1 MLMGATQF
9 ATPARRWAALSTL
22 ALLGL
27 VGCDSRSPQSWV
39 NPQGPYA
46 AAVYDLFLP
55 ILIAAVVVFVVVQGL
70 IVYSV
75 FKFRERPDGPPA
87 QQFHGNLTVELGSTI
102 VTALVFIVVLAMTV
116 STQRVLSAP
125 LETPP
130 ADAIRV
136 KAIGHQWWWEFEYE
150 ELGFVTASDMVIP
163 TGSTVIVEVT
173 SVDVI
178 HAFWVPML
186 SGQISAIP
194 GRTTHIW
201 LKSEKDGTYSG
212 VCNQFCGI
220 QHALM
225 RYAAISV
232 PPTEFAAWV
241 ARQRTAP
248 VTPTT
253 APGGTSVD
261 QSLVLQAKGAQLF
274 AAGACKTCHMI
285 RGTEAIGKVGPDL
298 THFGSRTSIASK
310 TLPSTLENLKAWLRN
325 PQAVKPGTIMPNLNL
340 KEEDIDALAAY
351 LCRPVDPSINSG
363 CQVASA
369 NTAKK

>member
-1 MLMGATQF
+1 MLMGATHF
-9 ATPARRWAALSTL
+9 ATPARRWAALISLT
-22 ALLGL
+22 LLGL

-46 AAVYDLFLP
+46 SAIYDLFLP
-55 ILIAAVVVFVVVQGL
+55 IFITAVVVFVVVQGL

-75 FKFRERPDGPPA
+75 FKFRERPGGPPA
-87 QQFHGNLTVELGSTI
+87 QQFHGNLTIELTSTI
-102 VTALVFIVVLAMTV
+102 ITALVFIVVLAMTV
-116 STQRVLSAP
+116 NTQRVLSAP

-136 KAIGHQWWWEFEYE
+136 KAIGHQWWWEFEYQDS
-150 ELGFVTASDMVIP
+150 GFVTASDMVIP
-163 TGSTVIVEVT
+163 TGTTVIVEVT
-173 SVDVI
+173 AADVI

-186 SGQISAIP
+186 TGQVAGIP
-194 GRTTHIW
+194 GRTNHIW
-201 LKSEKDGTYSG
+201 LKSEKDGTYAG

-232 PPTEFAAWV
+232 PRPEFDAWV
-241 ARQRTAP
+241 ERQRMAP
-248 VTPTT
+248 VTPVSSPN
-253 APGGTSVD
+253 AD

-285 RGTEAIGKVGPDL
+285 RGTDAIGKVGPDL
-298 THFGSRTSIASK
+298 THFSSRTSIASK
-310 TLPSTLENLKAWLRN
+310 TLPSTVENVKAWLRN

-340 KEEDIDALAAY
+340 KEEDIDALTAY

-363 CQVASA
+363 CQVVPTNA
-369 NTAKK
+369 AKK